1 MVIWW
6 SFLLFTKNLEIFF
19 YKMKQDGIYYF
30 SGKELKRD
38 ALYGKFYFSKEWK
51 RILAERERI
60 SKLKIEMVAQFVATE
75 RQ

>member
-1 MVIWW
+1 
-6 SFLLFTKNLEIFF
+6 
-19 YKMKQDGIYYF
+19 MKQDGIYYF

-38 ALYGKFYFSKEWK
+38 DLYGKFCFAKEWR